1 MNSAAWRQAH
11 QPTHSRR
18 EPNDP
23 PGAAREAVGAGARR
37 DAAASK
43 NANGGTEMK
52 KLLSDMA
59 AAIEWIWM
67 TPEQALAQVR
77 RRDITFEIVDARGAY
92 AKAA

>member
-1 MNSAAWRQAH
+1 MTHRAPRARRSARA
-11 QPTHSRR
+11 
-18 EPNDP
+18 
-23 PGAAREAVGAGARR
+23 PGAMLP
-37 DAAASK
+37 AST

-67 TPEQALAQVR
+67 TPEQALAMVR
-77 RRDITFEIVDARGAY
+77 RRDITFELLDARVAY